1 MYSYDLFGSMDME
14 LKSVLS
20 VKYKVIINFKKE
32 YLLVSDGNKFGL
44 FTMLGKELP
53 PMVYDRIE
61 AFDSNYLY
69 LTENNSISYFLLSS
83 RIYLHN
89 Q

>member
-1 MYSYDLFGSMDME
+1 ME

-32 YLLVSDGNKFGL
+32 YLLVSEGNKFVL

-53 PMVYDRIE
+53 TMVYDRIE
-61 AFDSNYLY
+61 AFDSNYVS
-69 LTENNSISYFLLSS
+69 LTDNNSISYFLLSS